1 MLPIIAIVIVGIIAI
16 ALVAAAIMDKKFT
29 ITSEVVINAPRNSV
43 FNYIKLLKN
52 QEHYSKWVMMD
63 PNVKLAYTGTDG
75 TVGFKSAWESKNKN
89 VGVGEQEIT
98 KINEGDGYEV
108 EIRFK
113 KPFEG
118 VSTAVTSTQA
128 ISNTQ
133 TKITNTFY
141 SSNPF
146 PMNLMIPMLKKM
158 LKKDMDEN
166 AANLKK
172 ILETK

>member
-1 MLPIIAIVIVGIIAI
+1 MLTTILIIILAIIAV
-16 ALVAAAIMDKKFT
+16 ALLTAAIMDKKFS
-29 ITSEVVINAPRNSV
+29 ITSEVIIDTPRDNV

-52 QEHYSKWVMMD
+52 QEYYSKWVMMD
-63 PNVKLAYTGTDG
+63 PNVKMTYTGTDG
-75 TVGFKSAWESKNKN
+75 TVGFKAAWVSTVKD
-89 VGVGEQEIT
+89 VGEGEQEIT
-98 KINEGDGYEV
+98 TINEGDGYEV

-128 ISNTQ
+128 ISETQ
-133 TKITNTFY
+133 TKFTTTFY

-146 PMNLMIPMLKKM
+146 PMNLMIPMIKKM
-158 LKKDMDEN
+158 LQKDMDEN

>member
-1 MLPIIAIVIVGIIAI
+1 MLTTILIVIVGIITI
-16 ALVAAAIMDKKFT
+16 ALLAAAIMDKKFS
-29 ITSEVVINAPRNSV
+29 ITSEVVIDTARDNV

-52 QEHYSKWVMMD
+52 QEYYSKWVMMD
-63 PNVKLAYTGTDG
+63 PNVKMTYTGTDG
-75 TVGFKSAWESKNKN
+75 TVGFKAAWVSAVKN

-128 ISNTQ
+128 ISETQ
-133 TKITNTFY
+133 TKFTTTFY
-141 SSNPF
+141 SFNPF
-146 PMNLMIPMLKKM
+146 PMNLMIPMIKKM
-158 LKKDMDEN
+158 LQKDMDEN